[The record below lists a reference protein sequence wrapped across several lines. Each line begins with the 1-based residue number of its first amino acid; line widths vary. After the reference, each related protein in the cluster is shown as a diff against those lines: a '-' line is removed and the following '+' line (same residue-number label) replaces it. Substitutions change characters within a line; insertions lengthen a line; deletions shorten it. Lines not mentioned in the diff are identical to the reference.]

1 MNSHPNYGNIQYN
14 TWLPAYG
21 HRTNKK
27 SKTQEFIP
35 LENYE
40 IMFIDNIE
48 TPFLLQNKNTK
59 RIKKIINECYTNL
72 CLQNNKRI
80 NCSSI
85 HVALASAFPNIPA
98 KETVDHINNNPNDN
112 RITNLQWMDRSK
124 NSRKGQVKST
134 KQSNT
139 NGGRRCKYVTMRKP
153 DENDNKNREKSV
165 SIGLFRNVDK
175 CAKFIIDNVVLR
187 DNKPKLK
194 TVAAKI
200 RRAIARPELKAYGYY
215 YDAYEMKIEGEEW
228 KSHPKYPKYQLSTHG
243 RFRNSQGIISQQ
255 VKSRDGSF
263 YKTVSVGGKHTYIHR
278 LVWETFVGE
287 VPEGFDVM
295 HDDEAPKYEDGSYRN
310 WLCDL
315 SIGKRSENMVSFHSH
330 KNTQNTIENHNI
342 NEVIPDKKMLLNG
355 RQYPNNP
362 LGELMSKAPRGIQFV
377 RPKNRGTSYSLSR
390 CFSKTGREYKSSG
403 SKKKSDEEKFLQILS
418 LYQEHCMEEKQDEK
432 YMNVN
437 IQEYKQYIP
446 SV

>member
-1 MNSHPNYGNIQYN
+1 MSSLHPVYGNFEFN
-14 TWLPAYG
+14 KWLPVYA
-21 HRTNKK
+21 HRKSKRTN
-27 SKTQEFIP
+27 TDEFKLQP
-35 LENYE
+35 NYE
-40 IMFIDNIE
+40 IILLDSIDTPYMIRNIRTKNFIN
-48 TPFLLQNKNTK
+48 PCRNKYYFTHN
-59 RIKKIINECYTNL
+59 KKTVTY
-72 CLQNNKRI
+72 
-80 NCSSI
+80 SAI

-98 KETVDHINNNPNDN
+98 KETVDHINDNPNDN
-112 RITNLQWMDRSK
+112 RITNLQWMDRSE
-124 NSRKGQVKST
+124 NSRKGQMKST

-153 DENDNKNREKSV
+153 DENDKKNREKSV

-175 CAKFIIDNVVLR
+175 CAKFIIENVVLR

-200 RRAIARPELKAYGYY
+200 RRAITRPELKAYGYY

-228 KSHPKYPKYQLSTHG
+228 KPHPNYSEYQISTHG
-243 RFRNSQGIISQQ
+243 RVRNSHGNISQQ
-255 VKSRDGSF
+255 VRSRDGSF
-263 YKTVSVGGKHTYIHR
+263 YKTASIGGKHTYIHR

-315 SIGKRSENMVSFHSH
+315 SIGKRSENMVSFH
-330 KNTQNTIENHNI
+330 KNKDNTNTIENSNI

-362 LGELMSKAPRGIQFV
+362 LGELMSKAPRGIQYV
-377 RPKNRGTSYSLSR
+377 CPKNRGTSYSLSR
-390 CFSKTGREYKSSG
+390 CFSKNGREYKSSG

-418 LYQEHCMEEKQDEK
+418 LYQEHCMEEKQDKK
-432 YMNVN
+432 YMN
-437 IQEYKQYIP
+437 IDIEEYKQYIP